1 MSSEDVILHVYE
13 LHAGNG
19 AQQQQQ
25 QQSNA
30 SSSSDD
36 DDGGGTSQQQTPAAA
51 LLPILRRVGLGTY
64 HTSVEI
70 RSRCY
75 SYAAGHGIVQSNP
88 PSAAI
93 IEGGDGADS
102 HAPTNARYSQRIVLG
117 STGLDRGKIN
127 ELIKRMR
134 DANFTTTGYHLL
146 NRNCNHFTTTLA
158 MAVLHYDG
166 LADAGYTPK
175 LDEYPSWIN
184 RLARTGTGLGCLN
197 DTDICD
203 PVREARVAAGAESR
217 VGWGLSS
224 NSANAS
230 KSATEAGTGS
240 KAAGSSSKKKELT
253 EEQKKILTKLKKKG

>member
-25 QQSNA
+25 QSNAAA
-30 SSSSDD
+30 SSSDG
-36 DDGGGTSQQQTPAAA
+36 DGGSTSQQQTPAAA

-64 HTSVEI
+64 HTSLEV

-75 SYAAGHGIVQSNP
+75 SYAAGHGIVQSDP

-93 IEGGDGADS
+93 IGGGSGTDS
-102 HAPTNARYSQRIVLG
+102 HAPTNAQYSQRIVLG
-117 STGLDRGKIN
+117 STDLDRGKIN
-127 ELIKRMR
+127 ELIRRMR
-134 DANFTTTGYHLL
+134 DTSFTTTGYHLL

-175 LDEYPSWIN
+175 LDTYPSWIN

-203 PVREARVAAGAESR
+203 PIREARVAAGAESR

-224 NSANAS
+224 KPGNAS
-230 KSATEAGTGS
+230 KSAADGGNGS
-240 KAAGSSSKKKELT
+240 KVAASSSKKKELT
-253 EEQKKILTKLKKKG
+253 EEQKKMLAKLKKKG